1 MKKHSIFRR
10 IALTRKLAAILVLL
24 AVTATTFYIY
34 TPETQA
40 SGYSIVIL
48 SHYNKIL
55 KVGQSFYLTGVSS
68 NGKRIT
74 WKSSS
79 AKTASVNT
87 YGLVTAKKAG
97 TCKIT
102 GKTTGG
108 EASCQI
114 KVEKTNISLS
124 ATSVNMENGASFQL
138 KGSTSNGSGI
148 TWRSSRSSVASIDEN
163 GKIEARKPGEST
175 ITASADGTKK
185 TCKVTVK
192 KPKVTLNHSALKLY
206 RTQTCR
212 LTAKVSSGRAITWKS
227 RKKGVA
233 VIDNRG
239 IITAK
244 KHGVAIITATVD
256 GVTKEC
262 EVTVQ
267 PPVIELSKTSASL
280 KKGKCLTL
288 NAKVSSGIPP
298 SWKSSKS
305 SVATVDTNG
314 KVTARKKGSC
324 YIYASED
331 GTKEGCHITVT
342 A

>member
-1 MKKHSIFRR
+1 MKKHSIFQR
-10 IALTRKLAAILVLL
+10 IALTHKLAAILVLL
-24 AVTATTFYIY
+24 AVTAATFYIY
-34 TPETQA
+34 TPDTKA

-97 TCKIT
+97 ICRIT

-108 EASCQI
+108 EASCNI
-114 KVEKTNISLS
+114 KVEKTTVSLS

-138 KGSTSNGSGI
+138 KGRTSNGSEI
-148 TWRSSRSSVASIDEN
+148 TWRSSRSSVAAIDEN
-163 GKIEARKPGEST
+163 GKIEAHKPGEST

-192 KPKVTLNHSALKLY
+192 KPKVKLNLSSVKLY

-212 LTAKVSSGRAITWKS
+212 LTAKVSSGRSVTWKS

-233 VIDNRG
+233 VIDEQG
-239 IITAK
+239 LITAK
-244 KHGVAIITATVD
+244 KHGSAIITAKVD

-262 EVTVQ
+262 EVTVES
-267 PPVIELSKTSASL
+267 PVIELNRTSVSL
-280 KKGKCLTL
+280 KKGKSLTL
-288 NAKVSSGIPP
+288 SAKVSSGIPP
-298 SWKSSKS
+298 LWKSSKG
-305 SVATVDTNG
+305 SVATVDKNG